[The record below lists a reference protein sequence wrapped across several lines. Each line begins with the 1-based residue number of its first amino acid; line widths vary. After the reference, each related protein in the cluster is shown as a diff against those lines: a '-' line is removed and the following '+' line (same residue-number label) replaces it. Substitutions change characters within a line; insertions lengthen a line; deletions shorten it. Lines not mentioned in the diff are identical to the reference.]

1 MNLREKYAAAQ
12 AARPWQL
19 GADRAQMNYA
29 LMTFTQN
36 IPQMMQTAIDRV
48 SAGEIVDAKRDA
60 LFAQVA
66 EITGGWRHY
75 GDLRDKLKKFAE
87 LPAMQGLKAYLS
99 DPAVDIAF
107 TAHVSGRYA
116 QGSYIET
123 LRLAINPDQ
132 PFAASTINYA
142 DASKS
147 EKLEMTENDKL
158 AWTGGTKPKMA
169 APALKSPAKP

>member
-36 IPQMMQTAIDRV
+36 IPQMIQTAIDRV
-48 SAGEIVDAKRDA
+48 TAGEMVEPKRDTG
-60 LFAQVA
+60 FVQVTD
-66 EITGGWRHY
+66 ITGGWRHY
-75 GDLRDKLKKFAE
+75 GDMRDKLKKFSA

-107 TAHVSGRYA
+107 TAHVTGHYV
-116 QGSYIET
+116 QGSFVET
-123 LRLAINPDQ
+123 LRLAVNPEL
-132 PFAASTINYA
+132 PFASSTLTYG
-142 DASKS
+142 DSSKS
-147 EKLEMTENDKL
+147 ETVEMTEDDKL
-158 AWTGGTKPKMA
+158 AWAAGAKPKL
-169 APALKSPAKP
+169 APPAKLPMP